1 MFTTAG
7 IVFFTISEN
16 PWAHA
21 GGTPEAE
28 TGDTHP
34 LPIRAETA
42 NPQAMSMFVVF

>member
-16 PWAHA
+16 PCAHA

-34 LPIRAETA
+34 LPRNADRA
-42 NPQAMSMFVVF
+42 NPQPMSMFVVC